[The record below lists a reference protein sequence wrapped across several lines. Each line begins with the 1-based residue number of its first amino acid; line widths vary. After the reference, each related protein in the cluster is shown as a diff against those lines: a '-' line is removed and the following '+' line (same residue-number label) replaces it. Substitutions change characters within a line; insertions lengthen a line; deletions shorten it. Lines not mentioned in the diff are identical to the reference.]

1 MRRWGVLLTAAA
13 WLWLGSVDTANA
25 AQSLVEAA
33 QQLEA
38 RDARDR
44 RKAVQDLGRIAS
56 LQAFALLMTKGLE
69 DREPMV
75 ADEAQLQLAGVSAA
89 NVATLAFGR
98 HVLGHRDAL
107 VRLRI
112 AEALGRMSAP
122 TDAASWSEA
131 LKEKDPRAARAFV
144 ESLESN
150 AAAGRVTGQLE
161 PLVKSLA
168 RKARRDPDVWTRGAA
183 LLALARLD
191 PSEARE
197 LADELGAAKE
207 PALRAASFE
216 SWMLLDPGAAS
227 THAAAVLD
235 DGHAP
240 LRARAVQALVDD
252 GSRAAVSELVGR
264 LEREE
269 RLRVRSAIVA
279 GLRGLSGLRH
289 GFDVRP
295 WREWVETLPDDFQ
308 PPDASERDASGT
320 GAANDDEGGR
330 TTTLLGHAVRSDR
343 VTFLIDMSGSM
354 WTEEAGRTRK
364 QRVEVELRKALEA
377 LPPSA
382 RFNVVPYADQP
393 DPLEKTLVDASPANV
408 ARALTSFER
417 STLRGKGDVWGAL
430 TLALV
435 DPGVDTVVVLTDG
448 APSGGERWNVE
459 LMRHLHA
466 RENRLRNVAVDAVL
480 FGAPKALVQHWRE
493 LTAASGGHV
502 TVVEL

>member
-1 MRRWGVLLTAAA
+1 MRRGGLAFVSALALCLGAAETAQ
-13 WLWLGSVDTANA
+13 S
-25 AQSLVEAA
+25 AQSLAEAA

-44 RKAVQDLGRIAS
+44 RRAAQDLGRIGS

-69 DREPMV
+69 DRDPMV
-75 ADEAQLQLAGVSAA
+75 ADEAQLQLAGVSSP
-89 NVATLAFGR
+89 NVAALAFGR

-122 TDAASWSEA
+122 IDAAQWAEA
-131 LKEKDPRAARAFV
+131 LKENDPRAARTFV
-144 ESLESN
+144 ESLELH
-150 AAAGRVTGQLE
+150 AAADRVTGKLE
-161 PLVKSLA
+161 PLVKSLT
-168 RKARRDPDVWTRGAA
+168 RIARRDPDVSTRGAA

-191 PSEARE
+191 PGVARE

-207 PALRAASFE
+207 PTLRAASFE
-216 SWMLLDPGAAS
+216 AWMLLDPEAAS

-235 DGHAP
+235 DEHAP

-269 RLRVRSAIVA
+269 RVRVRTAIVE

-295 WREWVETLPDDFQ
+295 WREWVGALPDDFE
-308 PPDASERDASGT
+308 PPGASRRDAGGA

-330 TTTLLGHAVRSDR
+330 STTLLGHAVRSDR

-354 WTEEAGRTRK
+354 WTEQAGATRK

-377 LPPSA
+377 LPRTA

-393 DPLEKTLVDASPANV
+393 APFEKALVDASPANV

-430 TLALV
+430 MLALM
-435 DPGVDTVVVLTDG
+435 DAEVDTVVVLTDG

-480 FGAPKALVQHWRE
+480 FGAPKALVQRWRE
-493 LTAASGGHV
+493 LTEASGGRV